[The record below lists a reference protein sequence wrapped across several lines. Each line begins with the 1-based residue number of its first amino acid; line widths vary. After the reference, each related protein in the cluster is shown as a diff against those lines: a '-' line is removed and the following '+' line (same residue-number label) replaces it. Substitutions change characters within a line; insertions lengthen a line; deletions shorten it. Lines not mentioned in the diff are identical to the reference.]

1 LISDKLRYAY
11 FGTGVFAAR
20 CLELLSKW
28 KMPAWVVTSP
38 SGASRGRNVPVR
50 SPVGELVA
58 GGETWT
64 DIPLVESANASSDEA
79 VIGLKR
85 NICVDFAFVVD
96 FGQFIREPLLDENG
110 RIGCLNIHPSD
121 LPRYRGA
128 APIQRAL
135 MDGASEIGVSI
146 FKLGRGMDS
155 GPVLL
160 REKLDVGPYEDF
172 GSVRERAAVLGTGAF
187 VGLALKTPVSEWSFV
202 PQDETLATY
211 APKITPG
218 EERIDWGMT
227 PRAISDRVRA
237 LSPRPGAWTTLR
249 GKRLLILSARPAE
262 GTAKSG
268 TQPGELCPV
277 GVNPRVASSD
287 GFVELITV
295 QPEGK
300 KPQPA
305 SAWKNGL
312 RLRAEECLE

>member
-1 LISDKLRYAY
+1 LISDELRYAY

-28 KMPAWVVTSP
+28 KMPLWVVTSP
-38 SGASRGRNVPVR
+38 SGAARGRNAPAR
-50 SPVGELVA
+50 SPVGDLVA
-58 GGETWT
+58 SGGAWSGVS
-64 DIPLVESANASSDEA
+64 LVESANASSDEA
-79 VIGLKR
+79 VMELKKR
-85 NICVDFAFVVD
+85 AGVDFVFVAD
-96 FGQFIREPLLDENG
+96 FGQFIKEPLLNESG

-135 MDGASEIGVSI
+135 MDGASETGVSI

-160 REKLDVGPYEDF
+160 QEKLAVGPYENF
-172 GSVRERAAVLGTGAF
+172 GSVRERAAVLGVEAF
-187 VGLALKTPVSEWSFV
+187 IGLVSKTPVSEWNFM

-211 APKITPG
+211 APKITPE
-218 EERIDWGMT
+218 EERVDWGMT

-262 GTAKSG
+262 ETAKDG
-268 TQPGELCPV
+268 ALLGELCL
-277 GVNPRVASSD
+277 GSGNPRVASLD

-312 RLRAEECLE
+312 RLCAKECLE